1 MEQSSYIYD
10 LDDRPPL
17 RYSLLYALQW
27 AVIMF
32 PVLIISAALPVKVL
46 QLGPSEEVRFFQ
58 LTLLT
63 SGFFTA
69 VQCLWGHRYPVIEG
83 PSTALLLTF
92 LVLAPHGVPAIQGGA
107 VLGGLLLIGAVLVI
121 KPKRIIFYM
130 TPNVVGVI
138 LMLIA
143 LTLLPYLTRLMTG
156 ANPAAPGGSILN
168 FGVAILLV
176 LLMATM
182 AHRFKGF
189 LKTISL
195 LVGMLVGTVVF
206 YALEL
211 PSFKAFLDASWISIP
226 SNVIPSQPVFSL
238 PAVIAFAVSYAAV
251 VVNSI
256 GSIQAIANVTSRDR
270 LSTAIPRGL
279 LMNGIGGVVCG
290 LMGVIGMVSYS
301 MSPGVVLSN
310 RVASRFAVA
319 FCGLVFVVAAFV
331 PRLAALL
338 ALVPPPVVGAALC
351 VAMGVQMGAALSI
364 ITEGD
369 MDRRDYYVVGLPVLV
384 GSLLGFLPQEMMN
397 AVPQLLRALL
407 GNGLIFGILLV
418 LLLEHLLLRKERA

>member
-10 LDDRPPL
+10 LDDSPPL

-226 SNVIPSQPVFSL
+226 SSVIPSQPVFSL

-338 ALVPPPVVGAALC
+338 ALVPPPVVGSALC

-384 GSLLGFLPQEMMN
+384 GALLGFLPQEMMN
-397 AVPQLLRALL
+397 AVPQILRALL